1 MKNSAEEIESMKGI
15 NFMSSQEVEPKK
27 RLFRRSAQS
36 GFLPKLENVPKI
48 PIGIFT
54 ASIRTQL

>member
-1 MKNSAEEIESMKGI
+1 MSKSIRGI
-15 NFMSSQEVEPKK
+15 NFMSSQEVEPNNI
-27 RLFRRSAQS
+27 LFRRSAQS